1 MATSRDYDELLR
13 AWQGWRDV
21 SGKLMKDDYVEFVT
35 LSNEAINMS
44 GMYYYLILKP
54 TDLQMVQPLLDAP
67 FRFFFLTCIL
77 RQYNRRLKPTTKKN
91 KQQTTKNKQKQTY
104 KHTNIQQT
112 KPSSHIPHEFVDLC
126 YDPLNTFY

>member
-54 TDLQMVQPLLDAP
+54 TDLQMVQPFLNAP
-67 FRFFFLTCIL
+67 FRVFFLTCIL

-112 KPSSHIPHEFVDLC
+112 KPSSPIPHEFVDLC